1 VGNLLLLAVASA
13 VYPLLVAATVLML
26 ATPKPPAIL
35 GAYLAG
41 GALVSIGIGLAGVF
55 ALAGSGVVSSS
66 HRSVSPAIDLVV
78 GVLLLVLA
86 VLAATGRVERR
97 TGRRRAAR
105 PKKEKG
111 PSWSQRTLR
120 RGSPRLT
127 FFVGMAL
134 SLPSLYYIV
143 AIKDIAESYD
153 NPATRVGLIL
163 AFNVI
168 QFAIVEVPL
177 VAFLVNPE
185 ATRRRVERGHRWM
198 RDHRYAI
205 AAVIA
210 AVVGVY
216 LLIKGIRGLA

>member
-1 VGNLLLLAVASA
+1 VGNILLLAVASA

-41 GALVSIGIGLAGVF
+41 GAIVSIGLGLAGVF
-55 ALAGSGVVSSS
+55 ALAGSGVVNSS
-66 HRSVSPAIDLVV
+66 HRSVPPAIDLV
-78 GVLLLVLA
+78 GGALLIVLA
-86 VLAATGRVERR
+86 LLTATGWVERR
-97 TGRRRAAR
+97 TGRRREAK

-134 SLPSLYYIV
+134 SLPSLYYII
-143 AIKDIAESYD
+143 AIKDIAENYD
-153 NPATRVGLIL
+153 DAATRVGLIL
-163 AFNVI
+163 LFNVI
-168 QFAIVEVPL
+168 QFTIVEVPL
-177 VAFLVNPE
+177 IAFIVNPE
-185 ATRRRVERGHRWM
+185 ATRRRVERGNQWM
-198 RDHRYAI
+198 RDNRYTI

-210 AVVGVY
+210 AVVGTY
-216 LLIKGIRGLA
+216 LLVQGIRGLA